1 MSSTGG
7 LVSAILNDYV
17 PKKTRGRWNILDSF
31 KRGAWSGSSVL
42 GGVLVDRIGYEDTFL
57 VTASMQFS
65 ATLLLVPLGWMIAS
79 EGGNAIADNKGDSAR
94 LTPNHVSEESD
105 LKGLPCEQAVGSP
118 EPEDAYLSKLL
129 TNR

>member
-1 MSSTGG
+1 
-7 LVSAILNDYV
+7 
-17 PKKTRGRWNILDSF
+17 
-31 KRGAWSGSSVL
+31 
-42 GGVLVDRIGYEDTFL
+42 
-57 VTASMQFS
+57 MQFS

-105 LKGLPCEQAVGSP
+105 WPCEQAIGSP